1 MHTFASPEETS
12 IIASGIPIV
21 AAVVLA
27 AVARLL
33 IRPACLR

>member
-1 MHTFASPEETS
+1 MHTFISRGETS
-12 IIASGIPIV
+12 IIASGIPTV

-33 IRPACLR
+33 I